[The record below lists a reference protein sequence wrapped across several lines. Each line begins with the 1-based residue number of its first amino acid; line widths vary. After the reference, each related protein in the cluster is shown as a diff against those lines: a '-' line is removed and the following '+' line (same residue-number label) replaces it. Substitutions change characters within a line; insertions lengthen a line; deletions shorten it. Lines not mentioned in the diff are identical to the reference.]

1 MLRVARNDAEK
12 NNIAFK
18 SLDVVR
24 QCASKLFKTAESGV
38 DKVVSSC
45 EKNPSVHWR
54 YMNFLRQRKTALDA
68 PLYAVSAGRSM
79 IEMLGVLAIIAVLTV
94 GGIAGY
100 SKAIEKWKENKVI
113 GEYSYLMQGIIEHL
127 NDFEKLHGEKV
138 RYDLLPTLSAMNL
151 IPSNWKNAADYD
163 GHKNVSDVMGNT
175 LSVFSRSNRVVITI
189 LFGSSSVSESG
200 NVVSQT
206 FSKQLCKAFWQNIL
220 VPLHEHLYYAGVFCN
235 NSAYRHNYFYNDK
248 YCGEDR
254 QCFSKITLSDIE
266 RICRTTAADEE
277 YCVLTWEFDY

>member
-18 SLDVVR
+18 NLDVVR
-24 QCASKLFKTAESGV
+24 QYAALLERRVQRGTRARKAL
-38 DKVVSSC
+38 VVTQQT
-45 EKNPSVHWR
+45 N
-54 YMNFLRQRKTALDA
+54 LL
-68 PLYAVSAGRSM
+68 GRSM

-100 SKAIEKWKENKVI
+100 SKAMEKWKENKVI

-175 LSVFSRSNRVVITI
+175 LSVFSRNNRVVITI

-220 VPLHEHLYYAGVFCN
+220 VPLHEHLYHAGVYCN

-266 RICRTTAADEE
+266 RVCRTTAADEE
-277 YCVLTWEFDY
+277 YCLLTWEFDY